1 MQVIAWNLRACPF
14 STGVVRSIEEHP
26 LTVMDCTLDRPDSM
40 NLDEEAAF
48 GHVKTLI
55 DATRRHQGE
64 FVGLWHNTVLA
75 ASDRSYHK
83 RLYPRV
89 LDYLG
94 SVLECG

>member
-1 MQVIAWNLRACPF
+1 
-14 STGVVRSIEEHP
+14 
-26 LTVMDCTLDRPDSM
+26 MDCTLDRPDSM

-64 FVGLWHNTVLA
+64 FVGLWHNTQLA
-75 ASDRSYHK
+75 ANARNYHK
-83 RLYPRV
+83 RLYRRV

-94 SVLECG
+94 NVLECG